1 MQGWEEFLFGYL
13 FIFFA
18 RVIDMSLDVIR
29 LLFLMRNRR
38 LLSTVIGFV
47 EISIFI
53 VALNKAISG
62 GLTDP
67 GKIVAYAGGFA
78 TGNYIGSLIEEKL
91 AFGYLSMQIF
101 PAPDVVDRIIAA
113 LQQEGFG
120 VTSVTGEGRYGKRDI
135 LFVSFKRKD
144 LQRVISLME
153 SIEPDTFFNISE
165 SRNIHGGIFPE
176 RKGK

>member
-1 MQGWEEFLFGYL
+1 MPGWEELLFGYL

-38 LLSTVIGFV
+38 LLSTVIGFI

-91 AFGYLSMQIF
+91 AFGHLSMQIF
-101 PAPDVVDRIIAA
+101 PAPDVVDRLVATLKQA
-113 LQQEGFG
+113 GFG
-120 VTSVTGEGRYGKRDI
+120 VTAVAGEGRYGKRDI
-135 LFVSFKRKD
+135 LFVAIKRKD
-144 LQRVISLME
+144 LQRAVDLLRCV
-153 SIEPDTFFNISE
+153 EPDTFFNISE
-165 SRNIHGGIFPE
+165 TRNIHGGIFPE